1 MKRALIVLLA
11 SLLALPAL
19 AERKHSVGEYDIHYS
34 AFNSGFLQPE
44 VAAAAGLV
52 RSKKQGVVNVS
63 VLTQGKPVP
72 ALVSGKVK
80 NLLGQDYPLQFKQLK
95 EGDAAIYY
103 LAQFPF
109 DSQETLRFSLSVQPM
124 GGEPV
129 NFDFNQEFF
138 PDE

>member
-1 MKRALIVLLA
+1 MAMMCLGACDGAASEAPIVFAFQKQKRPQDVEAHAKQVGKLLGHALG
-11 SLLALPAL
+11 
-19 AERKHSVGEYDIHYS
+19 R
-34 AFNSGFLQPE
+34 E
-44 VAAAAGLV
+44 V
-52 RSKKQGVVNVS
+52 Q
-63 VLTQGKPVP
+63 TQVP
-72 ALVSGKVK
+72 LSYAMTVQALVSGKVK

-129 NFDFNQEFF
+129 KAMLLK
-138 PDE
+138 